1 MSYFRENEQE
11 IRQSMIQASSTN
23 CLPNVQQSTYHKN
36 DVFGYRLIY
45 NIINTFFIEY

>member
-23 CLPNVQQSTYHKN
+23 CLPNVEPSLNQ
-36 DVFGYRLIY
+36 DVYGYRLIY
-45 NIINTFFIEY
+45 NIINNLFY

>member
-23 CLPNVQQSTYHKN
+23 CLPNVQPSLNQ
-36 DVFGYRLIY
+36 DVYGYRLIY
-45 NIINTFFIEY
+45 NIINNLFY